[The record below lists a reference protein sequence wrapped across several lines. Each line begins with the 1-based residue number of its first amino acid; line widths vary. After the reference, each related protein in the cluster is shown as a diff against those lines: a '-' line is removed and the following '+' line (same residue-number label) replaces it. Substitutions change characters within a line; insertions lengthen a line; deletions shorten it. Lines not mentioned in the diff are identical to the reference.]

1 MFTSSHPS
9 IDVLSGIQVC
19 IHCALNVQI
28 NFVNVVDVRKD
39 SFNEKRMQ
47 QF

>member
-1 MFTSSHPS
+1 MFTSSNPS

-28 NFVNVVDVRKD
+28 NLVDVIDVRKD
-39 SFNEKRMQ
+39 SFKVKRMQ